1 MVLLAIL
8 NLLQNLKEFEVD
20 PYGPDEIP
28 NRLLK
33 ARSVPMNWSFTK
45 TTFQA
50 SFNQSEV
57 PAEWQYVL
65 VTPKREHS
73 LLSNYQPVLISL
85 VFVEKFWNTQYTLK

>member
-20 PYGPDEIP
+20 LYGPDEIP

-33 ARSVPMNWSFTK
+33 AWSVPMNWSFTK

-50 SFNQSEV
+50 SINQSEV
-57 PAEWQYVL
+57 PAEWQHAL
-65 VTPKREHS
+65 VAPKGEHS
-73 LLSNYQPVLISL
+73 LPSNYQPVLISL
-85 VFVEKFWNTQYTLK
+85 VFVEKSWNTQCTLK